1 MMRRS
6 LKILSS
12 ILITMSGWLHAQ
24 TDTIR
29 VCSIQVI
36 EVIEIHDLRHP
47 EQNPALLHQDI
58 SGNDRVSSS
67 GNSLADLLSRNSSV
81 FVKQYSPGML
91 ASASFRG
98 TGAAHTALIWN
109 GINLQSSMNGQTDLS
124 LVPAMLFGSFTLQQG
139 ASPAAWGSGAIGG
152 TLYLNQS
159 TENGI
164 SFLQENGSFSQR
176 TTALRARFGNEK
188 LVLSIGGF
196 RNRAE
201 NDFEYRNHA
210 QANHPIMK
218 QTNSALASEGLL
230 MDASLKTGRKHW
242 LKLAAWLQ
250 KTDREIPP
258 IMSIP
263 NASAKQKDA
272 TARLAA
278 TWKLNIKKS
287 QFILRSAF
295 LSEQI
300 HYVDSMFQIDS
311 DNRSESFVQ
320 EAEWLYRP
328 FKNTF
333 IQVGVNNTYC
343 RADSPGFNNE
353 TKEMSRQ
360 SVFAIWQTGFWKD
373 RLIVRPAVRKEWSY
387 SKNAPLAP
395 SLSTR
400 LKLLKWLNLSA
411 QIAKTYRIPTLN
423 DLYWVPGGNPEL
435 QPEQG
440 TAAEAGISAEKENK
454 KWHLEFRLDAFR
466 NYINNWILWV
476 PGNSYWT
483 PHNIQS
489 VDSKG
494 LSWNS
499 EVRFKTKNI
508 KLQAFSTA
516 QMVYSAPMKA
526 TANSPFVEGRQL
538 MYIPRYTVNQS
549 LSATFKGFTVILQAS
564 YTGERYTSTDN
575 HSKLPG
581 FFLLNLIAEKQFA
594 VQEMSTTAYIRFN
607 NITQTEYQVIAWRAM
622 PLQSFQIGFS
632 MHFTQP

>member
-1 MMRRS
+1 M
-6 LKILSS
+6 L
-12 ILITMSGWLHAQ
+12 SGWLGAQ

-29 VCSIQVI
+29 VCSI

-47 EQNPALLHQDI
+47 EQNPALLHQYI
-58 SGNDRVSSS
+58 AGNDRVSTS

-109 GINLQSSMNGQTDLS
+109 GFNLQSSMNGQTDLS

-139 ASPAAWGSGAIGG
+139 ASTAAWGSGAIGG

-201 NDFEYRNHA
+201 NDFEYRNFA

-230 MDASLKTGRKHW
+230 MDASLKTGRRHR

-263 NASAKQKDA
+263 NSSTKQKDA

-278 TWKLNIKKS
+278 TWKIDIKKS
-287 QFILRSAF
+287 EFILRSAF

-300 HYVDSMFQIDS
+300 HFVDSMYQIDS
-311 DNRSESFVQ
+311 DNRSQSFVQ
-320 EAEWLYRP
+320 EAEWLYHP
-328 FKNTF
+328 FENSF
-333 IQVGVNNTYC
+333 FQMGVNNTFSK
-343 RADSPGFNNE
+343 ANSPGFNNE

-360 SVFAIWQTGFWKD
+360 SVFAIWQSSFFKN
-373 RLIVRPAVRKEWSY
+373 RLVIRPAIRKEWSY
-387 SKNAPLAP
+387 SMNAPLAP
-395 SLSTR
+395 SISSR
-400 LKLLKWLNLSA
+400 LKLLKWLNFSA

-423 DLYWVPGGNPEL
+423 DLYWIPGGNPEL
-435 QPEQG
+435 QPERG
-440 TAAEAGISAEKENK
+440 TAAEAGISTEKQIK
-454 KWHLEFRLDAFR
+454 KWFLQTRFDAFR

-494 LSWNS
+494 LSWHS
-499 EVRFKTKNI
+499 EVRFETKKI

-516 QMVYSAPMKA
+516 QMTYSAPMKS
-526 TANSPFVEGRQL
+526 TAYSPYVEGRQL
-538 MYIPRYTVNQS
+538 MYIPRFTANQS
-549 LSATFKGFTVILQAS
+549 FSAAFKGITVILQGS

-581 FFLLNLIAEKQFA
+581 FFLLNLSAEKQFE
-594 VQEMSTTAYIRFN
+594 VKEMSTTAYIRIN

-632 MHFTQP
+632 MNFTQP

>member
-1 MMRRS
+1 MIGR
-6 LKILSS
+6 
-12 ILITMSGWLHAQ
+12 T
-24 TDTIR
+24 
-29 VCSIQVI
+29 I

-47 EQNPALLHQDI
+47 EQNPALFHQHL
-58 SGNDRVSSS
+58 SGNEQISAS
-67 GNSLADLLSRNSSV
+67 GNSLAEVLSRNSSV

-109 GINLQSSMNGQTDLS
+109 GFNLQSSMNGQTDLS
-124 LVPAMLFGSFTLQQG
+124 LIPAMLFGSFTLQQG
-139 ASPAAWGSGAIGG
+139 ASTAAWGSGAIGG

-201 NDFEYRNHA
+201 NDFEYRNLA
-210 QANHPIMK
+210 QANHPILK

-230 MDASLKTGRKHW
+230 MDASLKTGRKHR

-263 NASAKQKDA
+263 DASAKQKDA

-278 TWKLNIKKS
+278 TWKLDIKKS
-287 QFILRSAF
+287 EFIVRSAW

-300 HYVDSMFQIDS
+300 HFVDSMFQIDS

-328 FKNTF
+328 FNNTF
-333 IQVGVNNTYC
+333 IQVGVNNTYSK
-343 RADSPGFNNE
+343 AESPGFNNE
-353 TKEMSRQ
+353 TKEMNRQ
-360 SVFAIWQTGFWKD
+360 SVFAIWQSEFWNKK
-373 RLIVRPAVRKEWSY
+373 LVVRPALRKEWTY
-387 SKNAPLAP
+387 SMNAPLVP
-395 SLSTR
+395 SLSSSF
-400 LKLLKWLNLSA
+400 KMLKWLNLHA

-423 DLYWVPGGNPEL
+423 DLYWIPGGNPEL

-440 TAAEAGISAEKENK
+440 TAAEAGISTEKQNK
-454 KWHLEFRLDAFR
+454 KWFILARFDAFR

-494 LSWNS
+494 ISGYS
-499 EVRFKTKNI
+499 DV
-508 KLQAFSTA
+508 KLTLRKVEFQALTTA
-516 QMVYSAPMKA
+516 QMVHSAPIKE
-526 TANSPFVEGRQL
+526 TANSPFVKGRQL
-538 MYIPRYTVNQS
+538 MYVPRYTANQS
-549 LSATFKGFTVILQAS
+549 ISAAFKGFRFILQAS

-575 HSKLPG
+575 HSKLPS
-581 FFLLNLIAEKQFA
+581 FFLLNLSAEKQFS
-594 VQEMSTTAYIRFN
+594 VKEMATTAYFRIN

-622 PLQSFQIGFS
+622 PLQSFQVGFS
-632 MHFTQP
+632 MQFTQP

>member
-1 MMRRS
+1 M
-6 LKILSS
+6 
-12 ILITMSGWLHAQ
+12 MSGWLNAQ
-24 TDTIR
+24 TDTIIG
-29 VCSIQVI
+29 CSI

-47 EQNPALLHQDI
+47 EQNPALLHQYI
-58 SGNDRVSSS
+58 SGNDRVSTS

-109 GINLQSSMNGQTDLS
+109 GFNLQSSMNGQTDLS
-124 LVPAMLFGSFTLQQG
+124 LIPAMLFGSFTLQQG
-139 ASPAAWGSGAIGG
+139 ASTAAWGSGAIGG

-188 LVLSIGGF
+188 HVLSIGGF
-196 RNRAE
+196 INRAE
-201 NDFEYRNHA
+201 NDFEYRNLA

-230 MDASLKTGRKHW
+230 MDASLKTGRRHR

-263 NASAKQKDA
+263 HASAKQKDA

-278 TWKLNIKKS
+278 TWKIDIKKS
-287 QFILRSAF
+287 EFIFRSAF

-300 HYVDSMFQIDS
+300 HFVDSMYQIDS
-311 DNRSESFVQ
+311 DNRSQSFVQ
-320 EAEWLYRP
+320 EAEWLYHP
-328 FKNTF
+328 FENSF
-333 IQVGVNNTYC
+333 FQMGVNNTFSK
-343 RADSPGFNNE
+343 ANSPGFNNE

-360 SVFAIWQTGFWKD
+360 SVFAIWQSNFFKK
-373 RLIVRPAVRKEWSY
+373 RLVIRPAIRKEWSY
-387 SKNAPLAP
+387 SMNAPLAP
-395 SLSTR
+395 SISSR
-400 LKLLKWLNLSA
+400 LKLLKWLNFSA

-423 DLYWVPGGNPEL
+423 DLYWIPGGNPEL
-435 QPEQG
+435 QPERG
-440 TAAEAGISAEKENK
+440 TAAEAGISTEKQIK
-454 KWHLEFRLDAFR
+454 KWFLQTRFDAFR

-494 LSWNS
+494 LSWHS
-499 EVRFKTKNI
+499 EVRFETKKI

-516 QMVYSAPMKA
+516 QMAYSAPMKS
-526 TANSPFVEGRQL
+526 TANSLFVEGRQL
-538 MYIPRYTVNQS
+538 MYIPRFTANQS
-549 LSATFKGFTVILQAS
+549 FSAAFKGITIILQGS

-581 FFLLNLIAEKQFA
+581 FFLLNLSAEKQFS
-594 VQEMSTTAYIRFN
+594 VKEMSTTAYIRIN

-622 PLQSFQIGFS
+622 PLQSFQMGFS
-632 MHFTQP
+632 MQFTKP